1 MICNLTDEFKDSRLY
16 GMANTGQS
24 RHNKVSIYLRPIELV
39 YCISPSPET
48 LSARN
53 EIHIAKMLIK
63 RGLASFDFGKSSA
76 DVRLLT

>member
-1 MICNLTDEFKDSRLY
+1 
-16 GMANTGQS
+16 MANTGQS

-39 YCISPSPET
+39 IVYLLHRKSSRH
-48 LSARN
+48 AMR
-53 EIHIAKMLIK
+53 IHIAKMLIK